1 MVTEVLKNQR
11 TVDVDG
17 VDDVDCVD
25 NVDGDG
31 VDGDGVDGDVVNVG
45 DGVDDGDGV
54 DGASPGAGPTSTAT
68 SACSPW
74 TTSRSS
80 RTRGRLTSCWSTM
93 IIARFIVIASED

>member
-1 MVTEVLKNQR
+1 MMLMVLMILFVLIINVK
-11 TVDVDG
+11 VDG
-17 VDDVDCVD
+17 VND
-25 NVDGDG
+25 
-31 VDGDGVDGDVVNVG
+31 G
-45 DGVDDGDGV
+45 DGVDDGDLV

-80 RTRGRLTSCWSTM
+80 RTRGRSTSCWSTM